1 MKNLVGS
8 SIENVPYLKP
18 ENLTRFDKSHLIEA
32 SGRGR
37 RFFTQTTNYE
47 EQQKLIDEAL
57 KWESMTPQ
65 QQYETLKDFAL
76 KCIDIDGKVYATMPA
91 TEVKSIS
98 APIELTVPTK
108 IRLNYQNKTPSPQIF
123 SDIDLE

>member
-1 MKNLVGS
+1 MTKLQKQMFIIIAILFAIVLSMLGSLKIAKNVEPEQL
-8 SIENVPYLKP
+8 NV
-18 ENLTRFDKSHLIEA
+18 
-32 SGRGR
+32 
-37 RFFTQTTNYE
+37 
-47 EQQKLIDEAL
+47 
-57 KWESMTPQ
+57 
-65 QQYETLKDFAL
+65 QYETLKDFAL

>member
-1 MKNLVGS
+1 M
-8 SIENVPYLKP
+8 
-18 ENLTRFDKSHLIEA
+18 IEA

-37 RFFTQTTNYE
+37 RFFTQRTNFA
-47 EQQKLIDEAL
+47 EQEALIDEAM
-57 KWESMTPQ
+57 KWEKLTPSQ
-65 QQYETLKDFAL
+65 KFETLRDFAL

-91 TEVKSIS
+91 TGVKSIS

>member
-1 MKNLVGS
+1 M
-8 SIENVPYLKP
+8 
-18 ENLTRFDKSHLIEA
+18 IEA

-65 QQYETLKDFAL
+65 QRYETLKDFAL